1 MEKTTTRPGYKFDH
15 INGQI
20 IITREFHKR
29 ANVFDSDEY
38 KTLQK
43 LRKAL
48 PNYAVVFTAPHR
60 KNSVKSHMTL
70 ERMIRY
76 IEKQPEYEGIMADF
90 YKVRFPEDCAVPA
103 PFSVVKQWF
112 FRRFPNY
119 GRMTLFDDNG
129 QLIENNMVAATVCP
143 PQ

>member
-1 MEKTTTRPGYKFDH
+1 MENVKNKGIRPGYKFDH
-15 INGQI
+15 IGCRI
-20 IITREFHKR
+20 IITREFNKK
-29 ANVFDSDEY
+29 ANVFDSEEY

-60 KNSVKSHMTL
+60 KTSVKSRMTL

-76 IEKQPEYEGIMADF
+76 IEKQPEYESIMADL

-119 GRMTLFDDNG
+119 GRMTPFDENG
-129 QLIENNMVAATVCP
+129 QLIENNAVAALV
-143 PQ
+143 

>member
-1 MEKTTTRPGYKFDH
+1 MEKSVVRPGYKFDH
-15 INGQI
+15 VNCRI
-20 IITREFHKR
+20 IITRDFHKK
-29 ANVFDSDEY
+29 ANVFESDEY

-60 KNSVKSHMTL
+60 KTSIKSRMTL

-76 IEKQPEYEGIMADF
+76 IEKQPDCESIMADL

-112 FRRFPNY
+112 FKRFPNY
-119 GRMTLFDDNG
+119 GRMTPFDEDG
-129 QLIENNMVAATVCP
+129 QLIEKNMVAATV
-143 PQ
+143 